1 MRLTRVYVA
10 APVSAG
16 KRVVVEGSA
25 ANHIARVLRLRS
37 GDALT
42 VFDGSGGEFGARI
55 EEFRKEAVVVTVEEH
70 RPLDRES
77 PLPLTLV
84 QGISRGERMDWI
96 IQKATEL
103 GASRI
108 APVFTKRSVVRLDEK
123 QAERK
128 LQHWRAIT
136 VAACE
141 QCGRNRIP
149 DLAAP
154 VDFFDMLAGDSS
166 GRPDSARGPDSLGRP
181 DPTARSDSAG
191 STRLLLSPTGDLR
204 IDDLQDVG
212 KGITVLIGPEGGLE
226 DVEQEAAIAA
236 GFKAVR
242 LGPRVLRTETAAIAA
257 LTIIQRYFG
266 DL

>member
-1 MRLTRVYVA
+1 MRLTRVYVD
-10 APVSAG
+10 APVAAG

-37 GDALT
+37 GDSLT
-42 VFDGSGGEFGARI
+42 LFDGSGGEFGARI
-55 EEFRKEAVVVTVEEH
+55 EEFRKEAVVVAVEEH

-108 APVFTKRSVVRLDEK
+108 VPVFTKRSVVRLDEK

-128 LQHWRAIT
+128 MQHWRAIA

-149 DLAAP
+149 ELATP
-154 VDFFDMLAGDSS
+154 VDFFDVLAAAT
-166 GRPDSARGPDSLGRP
+166 PA
-181 DPTARSDSAG
+181 
-191 STRLLLSPTGDLR
+191 STRVVLSPTGDLR
-204 IDDLQDVG
+204 IDDLKDVTA
-212 KGITVLIGPEGGLE
+212 GITVLIG
-226 DVEQEAAIAA
+226 
-236 GFKAVR
+236 
-242 LGPRVLRTETAAIAA
+242 
-257 LTIIQRYFG
+257 
-266 DL
+266 

>member
-1 MRLTRVYVA
+1 MRLTRVYVD
-10 APVSAG
+10 APVAAG
-16 KRVVVEGSA
+16 KRLVVEGSA
-25 ANHIARVLRLRS
+25 ANHITRVLRLRN

-55 EEFRKEAVVVTVEEH
+55 EEFRKDSVVVSVEDH

-77 PLPLTLV
+77 PLPLTLA

-103 GASRI
+103 GAARI
-108 APVFTKRSVVRLDEK
+108 VPLFTKRSVVRLDEK

-128 LQHWRAIT
+128 LQHWRAIA

-154 VDFFDMLAGDSS
+154 LDFFDILPADSS
-166 GRPDSARGPDSLGRP
+166 GV
-181 DPTARSDSAG
+181 
-191 STRLLLSPTGDLR
+191 TRLLLSPTGDLR
-204 IDDLQDVG
+204 IDDLQDVA
-212 KGITVLIGPEGGLE
+212 KGITVLIGPEGGLA

>member
-1 MRLTRVYVA
+1 MRLTRVYVD
-10 APVSAG
+10 APVAAG

-37 GDALT
+37 GDSLT

-55 EEFRKEAVVVTVEEH
+55 EEFRKETVVVAVEEH

-108 APVFTKRSVVRLDEK
+108 VPVFTKRSVVRLDEK

-154 VDFFDMLAGDSS
+154 VDFFDMLAGDSPS
-166 GRPDSARGPDSLGRP
+166 RPDSAGRP
-181 DPTARSDSAG
+181 DPAGHSDSA
-191 STRLLLSPTGDLR
+191 SATRVLLSPTGDLR

-226 DVEQEAAIAA
+226 DVEQEAAITA

>member
-1 MRLTRVYVA
+1 MRLTRVYVDV
-10 APVSAG
+10 PVAAG
-16 KRVVVEGSA
+16 KPLVIEGSA
-25 ANHIARVLRLRS
+25 ANHITRVLRLRS
-37 GDALT
+37 GDELT
-42 VFDGSGGEFGARI
+42 VFDGTGGEFGARI
-55 EEFRKEAVVVTVEEH
+55 EEFRKEAVVVSVAAH
-70 RPLDRES
+70 RELDRES
-77 PLPLTLV
+77 PLPLTLA

-108 APVFTKRSVVRLDEK
+108 VPVFTKRSVVRLDEK

-141 QCGRNRIP
+141 QCGRNRVP
-149 DLAAP
+149 ELALP
-154 VDFFDMLAGDSS
+154 TDFFDVIA
-166 GRPDSARGPDSLGRP
+166 PDTS
-181 DPTARSDSAG
+181 G
-191 STRLLLSPTGDLR
+191 STRLLLSPSGDLR
-204 IDDLQDVG
+204 IDDLKDVG

-226 DVEQEAAIAA
+226 DVEQESAIRA

>member
-1 MRLTRVYVA
+1 MRLTRVYVE
-10 APVSAG
+10 APVTPG
-16 KRVVVEGSA
+16 KPLVVEGTA
-25 ANHIARVLRLRS
+25 ANHITRVLRLRS

-42 VFDGSGGEFGARI
+42 IFDGAGGEFGARI
-55 EEFRKEAVVVTVEEH
+55 EEFRKDSVIVCVEEH
-70 RPLDRES
+70 RKLDRES
-77 PLPLTLV
+77 PLSLTLA

-103 GASRI
+103 GVSRI
-108 APVFTKRSVVRLDEK
+108 VPVSTKRSVVRLDER

-128 LQHWRAIT
+128 LQHWRAIA

-149 DLAAP
+149 ELTAP
-154 VDFFDMLAGDSS
+154 VDFFDVLAPETS
-166 GRPDSARGPDSLGRP
+166 GN
-181 DPTARSDSAG
+181 
-191 STRLLLSPTGDLR
+191 TRLLLSPAGDLR
-204 IDDLQDVG
+204 IDDIKDIG

-226 DVEQEAAIAA
+226 DVEHEEAIRK
-236 GFKAVR
+236 GFKPVR

>member
-1 MRLTRVYVA
+1 
-10 APVSAG
+10 
-16 KRVVVEGSA
+16 
-25 ANHIARVLRLRS
+25 
-37 GDALT
+37 
-42 VFDGSGGEFGARI
+42 
-55 EEFRKEAVVVTVEEH
+55 
-70 RPLDRES
+70 
-77 PLPLTLV
+77 
-84 QGISRGERMDWI
+84 MDWI

-108 APVFTKRSVVRLDEK
+108 VPVFTKRSVVRLDEK

-128 LQHWRAIT
+128 LQHWHAIA

-149 DLAAP
+149 ELASP
-154 VDFFDMLAGDSS
+154 VDFFALLE
-166 GRPDSARGPDSLGRP
+166 ARES
-181 DPTARSDSAG
+181 G
-191 STRLLLSPTGDLR
+191 STRILLSPGGELR
-204 IDDLQDVG
+204 IDDLEG
-212 KGITVLIGPEGGLE
+212 ISAGITVLIGPEGGLE
-226 DVEQEAAIAA
+226 ETEQEAAIAA

>member
-1 MRLTRVYVA
+1 MRLTRVYVD
-10 APVSAG
+10 APVAAG

-37 GDALT
+37 GDSLT

-55 EEFRKEAVVVTVEEH
+55 EEFRKEAVVVAVEEH

-108 APVFTKRSVVRLDEK
+108 VPVFTKRSVVRLDEK

-154 VDFFDMLAGDSS
+154 VDFFDMLAGDSPS
-166 GRPDSARGPDSLGRP
+166 RPDSAGRP
-181 DPTARSDSAG
+181 DPAGHSDSA
-191 STRLLLSPTGDLR
+191 SATRVLLSPTGDLR

-226 DVEQEAAIAA
+226 DVEQEAAITA

>member
-1 MRLTRVYVA
+1 MRLTRVYVEP
-10 APVSAG
+10 PVTPG
-16 KRVVVEGSA
+16 KPLIVEGSA
-25 ANHIARVLRLRS
+25 ANHITRVLRLRN

-42 VFDGSGGEFGARI
+42 VFDGTGGEFDARI
-55 EEFRKEAVVVTVEEH
+55 VEFRKESVLVSVDEH
-70 RPLDRES
+70 RTLDRES
-77 PLPLTLV
+77 PLSLTLA

-128 LQHWRAIT
+128 LQHWRAIAI
-136 VAACE
+136 AACE

-149 DLAAP
+149 ELPAPVDVFELLAAP
-154 VDFFDMLAGDSS
+154 GTP
-166 GRPDSARGPDSLGRP
+166 GH
-181 DPTARSDSAG
+181 
-191 STRLLLSPTGDLR
+191 TRLLLSPSGDLR
-204 IDDLQDVG
+204 IDDLKDVG

-226 DVEQEAAIAA
+226 DAEHDVAIRA
-236 GFKAVR
+236 GFRPVR
-242 LGPRVLRTETAAIAA
+242 LGPRILRTETAAIAA